1 MPIVRSEAIREFE
14 ANGLRVLGLATRSR
28 GAVEV
33 MVWRNWIDPGQVLP
47 FVINDREEVVVV
59 LSGSGTLSEGRRL
72 FEFSAGDVLIVPA
85 YTLSRIAAAGS
96 GSHLDCLLAMPLAT
110 RHFTP
115 TGDEMWLPWA
125 R

>member
-1 MPIVRSEAIREFE
+1 VPIVRADAIREFE

-28 GAVEV
+28 GAAEV
-33 MVWRNWIDPGQVLP
+33 MVWRHWIDPGQVLP
-47 FVINDREEVVVV
+47 FVIPDHEEVVAV

-85 YTLSRIAAAGS
+85 YTVSRIAAAGG
-96 GSHLDCLLAMPLAT
+96 GSRLDCLLAMPLAT

-115 TGDEMWLPWA
+115 TGAEMRLPWA